1 MDLEHIIIVLAKCTW
16 VIIKTIKE
24 MERGDISIKMELYM
38 MVTGKMV
45 IKRESDAI
53 FMVTEYIWENVT

>member
-45 IKRESDAI
+45 IKRESDVI
-53 FMVTEYIWENVT
+53 FMAM